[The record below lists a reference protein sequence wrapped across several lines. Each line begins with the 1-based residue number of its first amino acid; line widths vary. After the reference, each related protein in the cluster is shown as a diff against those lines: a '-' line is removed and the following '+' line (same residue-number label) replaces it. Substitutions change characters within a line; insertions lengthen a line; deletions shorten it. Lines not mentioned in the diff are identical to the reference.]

1 MSLAKSGQILR
12 DCCAIVARLLK
23 SVYTKSMLKPDY
35 TLTNKILKNLTDIAE
50 AKGVIE
56 KAKLLPQHEL
66 KLKRQAMIRMSH
78 SSTAIEGN
86 VLDIRQVE
94 AVYANKKVD
103 APNRDIYEVQNYLQ
117 ALRYIEKLVKSQK
130 PITEKVLLKIHSLV
144 TNKTLPKEQ
153 SGHFRQGP
161 VYVVKRKL
169 GFPDEVMYVGP
180 KAINVSYL
188 CNDLIEWIRTSEKE
202 EINPVLVA
210 GISHLELAAIHP
222 FNDGNGRTAR
232 ALATLIL
239 YQRGYDFRRLFAL
252 EDYYNKDLPSY
263 YKAINTG
270 KNYEERKTDI
280 TEWLE
285 YFVDGFRDE
294 IMNVKNK
301 VTALALRKVNKTIAN
316 QVYLT
321 QKQQQILDFV
331 DQLGRI
337 KVSDVVDILK
347 CPQRTAQ
354 LELQKLKKLGIIKQ
368 IGKGPATGY
377 VLK

>member
-1 MSLAKSGQILR
+1 MKL
-12 DCCAIVARLLK
+12 
-23 SVYTKSMLKPDY
+23 DY

-94 AVYANKKVD
+94 ALYANKKVD

-117 ALRYIEKLVKSQK
+117 ALQYIEKFVKSQK

-144 TNKTLPKEQ
+144 THKTLPEEQ

-161 VYVVKRKL
+161 VYVVKRRL
-169 GFPDEVMYVGP
+169 GFPDEIMYAGP
-180 KAINVSYL
+180 KAINVPYL
-188 CNDLIEWIRTSEKE
+188 CNDLIQWIHTSEKQ

-210 GISHLELAAIHP
+210 GVAHLELAAVHP

-285 YFVDGFRDE
+285 YFAEGFRDE

-301 VTALALRKVNKTIAN
+301 VMALSIRKVNKSIAN

-321 QKQQQILDFV
+321 QKQQQILDFI

-337 KVSDVVDILK
+337 KISDVMDILK
-347 CPQRTAQ
+347 CPKRTAQ

>member
-1 MSLAKSGQILR
+1 MKL
-12 DCCAIVARLLK
+12 
-23 SVYTKSMLKPDY
+23 DY
-35 TLTNKILKNLTDIAE
+35 TLTNKILKSLTDIAE

-117 ALRYIEKLVKSQK
+117 ALRYIEKFVKSQK

-161 VYVVKRKL
+161 VYVVKRRL

-180 KAINVSYL
+180 KAINVTYF
-188 CNDLIEWIRTSEKE
+188 CNDLIRWIHTSEKE

-210 GISHLELAAIHP
+210 GVAHLELAAIHP

-239 YQRGYDFRRLFAL
+239 YQRGYDFRHLFAL

-285 YFVDGFRDE
+285 YFTEGFRDE

-301 VTALALRKVNKTIAN
+301 VMALALRKINKTIAN

-321 QKQQQILDFV
+321 QKQQQILDFI